1 MTTIC
6 GYTGFEFLRP
16 LISDMIQDDPTKRPK
31 IDEVIKRFEDIVHNL
46 TAWKLRS
53 RTSSRRA
60 NIFQDVGHVFSHW
73 KRRIVFVTKRT
84 PAIPGV

>member
-1 MTTIC
+1 MSTIR

-31 IDEVIKRFEDIVHNL
+31 IDDVTKRFEDIVHSL
-46 TAWKLRS
+46 SAWKLRS

-60 NIFQDVGHVFSHW
+60 NIFQGVGHLFSHW
-73 KRRIVFVTKRT
+73 KRRLVFVTKGT
-84 PAIPGV
+84 PAIPSL